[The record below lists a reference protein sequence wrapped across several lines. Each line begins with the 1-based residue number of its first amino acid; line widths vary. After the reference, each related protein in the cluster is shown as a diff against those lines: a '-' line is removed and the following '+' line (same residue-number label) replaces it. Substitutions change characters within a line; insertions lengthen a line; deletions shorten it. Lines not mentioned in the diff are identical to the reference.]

1 MTEHKMDTRELGLV
15 LGQQLLG
22 IEDLHYGLWD
32 ADLTPTLGNLP
43 LAQQRY
49 TDHLLAALP
58 SPTGG
63 SVRVL
68 DIGCGTGHLMKQMIG
83 RGYHVDGVSPS
94 PGLSRKVRERLAAL
108 PPTNTTLFE
117 CRFED
122 FPREDRRDHYD
133 AAVFSESFQYIPMER
148 AFEILASVVKPGGTV
163 VICDFFQTDA
173 AGDGGP
179 GDGSFG
185 GGHRLRDFQAL
196 LQRIPFTVVRD
207 EDITKRVSPNL
218 ALLDDLLMKR
228 LAPAFES
235 IGHYF
240 EGRRPMLF
248 RVFRRLFRKRLD
260 KIRFKY
266 FSGYRNDRTFER
278 YKSYHLVVLS
288 RPAR

>member
-1 MTEHKMDTRELGLV
+1 MDSRELGLV

-32 ADLTPTLGNLP
+32 PDLKPTLGNLP
-43 LAQQRY
+43 VAQQRY
-49 TDHLLAALP
+49 TDFLLNTLP
-58 SPTGG
+58 APDKGA
-63 SVRVL
+63 VRVL
-68 DIGCGTGHLMKQMIG
+68 DIGCGTGHLMKQMIE
-83 RGYHVDGVSPS
+83 RGYRVDGVSPS
-94 PGLSRKVRERLAAL
+94 PSLSRKVRERLSAL
-108 PPTNTTLFE
+108 PEADTTLFE

-122 FPREDRRDHYD
+122 FPWEEHRERYD

-148 AFEILASVVKPGGTV
+148 AFEILATIVKPGGTV

-173 AGDGGP
+173 TGDGGP

-185 GGHRLRDFQAL
+185 GGHPLRDFQSL
-196 LQRIPFTVVRD
+196 LQRIPFKVERD

-218 ALLDDLLMKR
+218 ALLDDLLMNK
-228 LAPAFES
+228 LGPAFES
-235 IGHYF
+235 IGRYF
-240 EGRRPMLF
+240 EGRRPLLF
-248 RVFRRLFRKRLD
+248 GTFRRMFRKRLD

-278 YKSYHLVVLS
+278 YKSYHLVMLS